1 LTGVCHILGNSG
13 VPARLVTYNHC
24 KEMPVGIYQRGGTFT
39 MAQRVQVLLTCDI
52 HGDDTPGTET
62 VTFALDGTAYEI
74 DVCDAHAAKLR
85 DAFATYT
92 AAARRASRG
101 SRAGRSRRGRTA
113 TGVDPAAV
121 RAWARSSGVKVSE
134 RGRISADI
142 LEQYAAAGH

>member
-1 LTGVCHILGNSG
+1 
-13 VPARLVTYNHC
+13 
-24 KEMPVGIYQRGGTFT
+24 

-62 VTFALDGTAYEI
+62 VSFALDGTAYDI
-74 DVCDAHAAKLR
+74 DVCDAHAAELR
-85 DAFATYT
+85 DAFASYT
-92 AAARRASRG
+92 GTARRAGRG
-101 SRAGRSRRGRTA
+101 SRATGRARRGRTA

-142 LEQYAAAGH
+142 LEKYAAAGH